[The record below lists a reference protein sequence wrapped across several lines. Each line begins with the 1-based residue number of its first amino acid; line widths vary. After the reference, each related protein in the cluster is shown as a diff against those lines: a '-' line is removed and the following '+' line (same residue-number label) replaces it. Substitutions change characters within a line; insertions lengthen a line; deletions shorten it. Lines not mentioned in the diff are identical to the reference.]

1 MLDNPEK
8 TKTQDLKKSLKLIPQ
23 PTGKFEYTDGIGNYF
38 LATENFVLNSLVV
51 EIPCLVAT
59 TANLPATYANGAS
72 GVGAT
77 LTNSGTQAVFAVDGV
92 TPTVGERVLVKDQTS
107 SFQNGTYTVTNAGSI
122 STNWVLTRATNLDEF
137 FEMDQGLIFPVIQG
151 TINGVSEW
159 MLTSQVTTV
168 GTSAVTF
175 VRLSSKNSI
184 QNIQGTA
191 NQINVS
197 IVNGVATLSLASNP
211 VFPGTGGATM
221 PGGTTAQRPSTLV
234 AATLRDNNGS

>member
-23 PTGKFEYTDGIGNYF
+23 PTGKFEYTDGIENYF

-159 MLTSQVTTV
+159 MLTSLVTTV

-184 QNIQGTA
+184 QNIQGTT

-197 IVNGVATLSLASNP
+197 IVNGVAILSLASNP

-234 AATLRDNNGS
+234 AGTIRYSNGS

>member
-23 PTGKFEYTDGIGNYF
+23 PTGKFEYTDGIENYF

-221 PGGTTAQRPSTLV
+221 PGGTLAQRPTTLV
-234 AATLRDNNGS
+234 AGTLRYNNGS

>member
-23 PTGKFEYTDGIGNYF
+23 PTGKFEYTDGIENYF

-234 AATLRDNNGS
+234 AGTIRYSNGS